1 MRFLALALDD
11 DGTIAWDNVLGDQ
24 VRQAIATLLDR
35 HLQTTEKSAGIDLY
49 GGVMACLSLRR
60 PFKKNHFSRRTRMYS
75 EIIRWQPCL
84 K

>member
-60 PFKKNHFSRRTRMYS
+60 PFKKNRFLSSDCGCIRRLS
-75 EIIRWQPCL
+75 AGSHA
-84 K
+84 